1 MVFAMLKYK
10 NDTLQ
15 KLKDRGYSTYKLRTE
30 KIMGESKIQNI
41 RRNAVAVE
49 TINQLCTLLN
59 CQPGDILEYVPDQEN

>member
-1 MVFAMLKYK
+1 MLKYK
-10 NDTLQ
+10 DNVLSN
-15 KLKDRGYSTYKLRTE
+15 LKERGYSTYKLRTD

-59 CQPGDILEYVPDQEN
+59 CQPGDIIEYVPDPD